1 VRGLTQPK
9 ERYKRVVAAVG
20 ADMGEA
26 LSQLFVRAAFP
37 PAAKQRALAMVEEI
51 LEEMARSL
59 RTRDWMSEQT
69 RERGL
74 DKLASFGVKIGYPD
88 RWRDWSGLEIG
99 RTSYAGNRLAAT
111 RFELDRQLSQL
122 TEQVDTSEWDMPPHV
137 VNAYYHPTR
146 NEIVFPAGILQEPMF
161 DPDADDA
168 VNYGGIGTVIA
179 HEVTHGFDDQG
190 RRFAADGRFAD
201 WWTPED
207 EEHFTGLAEALVE
220 QFDEYVAVGE
230 VRVNGRLTL
239 GENIADLGGIALA
252 SRAHARV
259 SDGAPDI
266 DGLSPAQRFFLAN
279 AAVWRARTSEELAR
293 TLAQVDVHAP
303 REWRVRGPV
312 SNSTDFQEAFGLP
325 DDAPALRPRDRR
337 IEIW

>member
-1 VRGLTQPK
+1 
-9 ERYKRVVAAVG
+9 
-20 ADMGEA
+20 
-26 LSQLFVRAAFP
+26 
-37 PAAKQRALAMVEEI
+37 
-51 LEEMARSL
+51 
-59 RTRDWMSEQT
+59 
-69 RERGL
+69 
-74 DKLASFGVKIGYPD
+74 
-88 RWRDWSGLEIG
+88 
-99 RTSYAGNRLAAT
+99 
-111 RFELDRQLSQL
+111 
-122 TEQVDTSEWDMPPHV
+122 MPPHV

-190 RRFAADGRFAD
+190 RRFDADGRFAD

-252 SRAHARV
+252 ARAHARV

-266 DGLSPAQRFFLAN
+266 DGLSPAERFFLAN

-293 TLAQVDVHAP
+293 TLAQIDVHAP

-312 SNSTDFQEAFGLP
+312 SNSTAFQDAFALP